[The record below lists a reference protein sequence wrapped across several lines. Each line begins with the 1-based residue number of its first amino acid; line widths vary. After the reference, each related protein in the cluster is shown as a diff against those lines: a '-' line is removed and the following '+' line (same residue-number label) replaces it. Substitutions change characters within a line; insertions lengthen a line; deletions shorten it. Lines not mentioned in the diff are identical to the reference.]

1 MSSEAFSAAE
11 ASGPLVLEKVLT
23 STNAQPSGR
32 SNWIP
37 KYSFL
42 YVSASAIALAEEA
55 LSEAAE
61 ALALE
66 AAALAAGELA
76 ADALAALADALLAD
90 ALPLLE
96 AALEDALPP
105 HAVSTK
111 ASANVIANATIFTI
125 AFIIILPLEP

>member
-61 ALALE
+61 ALSLE
-66 AAALAAGELA
+66 AAALAAGELV
-76 ADALAALADALLAD
+76 ALADALLAD
-90 ALPLLE
+90 ALPLAE

-111 ASANVIANATIFTI
+111 ASANVIANAAIFTI

>member
-11 ASGPLVLEKVLT
+11 ASGPLVLEKALT

-61 ALALE
+61 ALSLE
-66 AAALAAGELA
+66 AEALA

-111 ASANVIANATIFTI
+111 ASANVIANAAIFTI

>member
-11 ASGPLVLEKVLT
+11 ASGPLVLEKALT

-61 ALALE
+61 ALSLE
-66 AAALAAGELA
+66 AEALA

-111 ASANVIANATIFTI
+111 ASANVIANAAIFTI
-125 AFIIILPLEP
+125 ACIIILPLEP

>member
-11 ASGPLVLEKVLT
+11 ASGPLVLEKALT

-76 ADALAALADALLAD
+76 ADALAALADAL
-90 ALPLLE
+90 PLLE

-111 ASANVIANATIFTI
+111 ASANVIANAAIFTI